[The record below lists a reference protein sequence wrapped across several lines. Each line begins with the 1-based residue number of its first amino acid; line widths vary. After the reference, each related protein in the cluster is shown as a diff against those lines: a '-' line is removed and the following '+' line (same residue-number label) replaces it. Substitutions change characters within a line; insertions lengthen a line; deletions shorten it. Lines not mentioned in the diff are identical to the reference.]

1 MTNEEILENGRNLF
15 QSAENLRQSAPD
27 LDALMASLSD
37 LLSKETFA
45 GGKAKYASREDDSS
59 GNDWIATTYTG
70 NFEVRGQGRGAP
82 RIGTITYVVR
92 LCGNDAPSSQ
102 DPTWPWLDQ
111 ACLFVGWHR
120 NHDYWGPEDFEPS
133 EARNLHHRKHGLWAY
148 CHPEENEDSAYFFAV
163 PIFALQNEKD
173 LRCVVVDPLTT
184 LFQNDSPADADGC
197 ALHDCALK
205 PSPE

>member
-120 NHDYWGPEDFEPS
+120 NHDYWGPEDFESSSPS
-133 EARNLHHRKHGLWAY
+133 RA
-148 CHPEENEDSAYFFAV
+148 SASTSSMGAS
-163 PIFALQNEKD
+163 
-173 LRCVVVDPLTT
+173 RSCTT
-184 LFQNDSPADADGC
+184 LVYCAAAVCARSPSRTRRARWSPPRGC
-197 ALHDCALK
+197 
-205 PSPE
+205 P